1 MSRKKNN
8 RISWNDYLNHQFFK
22 KNYVDYNKIDNSKNN
37 DMNLTIKY
45 LGIFMEICEHIEK
58 DYKKVIKE
66 KTNKRDKI
74 IEEQNSYYD
83 EKVREIKEMSKEII
97 KIKNKYS

>member
-1 MSRKKNN
+1 
-8 RISWNDYLNHQFFK
+8 
-22 KNYVDYNKIDNSKNN
+22 
-37 DMNLTIKY
+37 MNITIKY
-45 LGIFMEICEHIEK
+45 QDVFMEICEHIEK
-58 DYKKVIKE
+58 DYKEVIKE